1 MKEINIKAEENAV
14 RIDAYLSKQDLELS
28 RVAVQRLIEEEK
40 ILVNGKKIKQ
50 SYKVSVGDDIKII
63 IEEPKETK
71 IKPEKIPLEII
82 YEDNDMIVINKEKGI
97 VVHPANGN
105 LDGTLVN
112 ALMDICKDSL
122 SGIGGEIRPRNS
134 T

>member
-1 MKEINIKAEENAV
+1 MKEINIKAEESGI

-40 ILVNGKKIKQ
+40 ILVNSKKIKQ
-50 SYKVSVGDDIKII
+50 SYKVSTGDDIKII

-71 IKPEKIPLEII
+71 IKAEKIPLDII

-112 ALMDICKDSL
+112 ALMDKCKDSL

-134 T
+134 S

>member
-28 RVAVQRLIEEEK
+28 RVALQRLIEEEK

-50 SYKVSVGDDIKII
+50 SYKVSKGDDIKII

-71 IKPEKIPLEII
+71 IKAEKIPLEII